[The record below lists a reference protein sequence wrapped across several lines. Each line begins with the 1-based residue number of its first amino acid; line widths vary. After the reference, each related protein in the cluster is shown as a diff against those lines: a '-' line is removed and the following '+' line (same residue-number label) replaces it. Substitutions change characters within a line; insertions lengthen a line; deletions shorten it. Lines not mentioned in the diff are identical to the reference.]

1 VTTTGRPAAA
11 DRAPGDAEHDGHTRS
26 GALAVGSIPP
36 IVRRLTA
43 EFTGTAFLVAGV
55 VGSGIMAQRLTDDR
69 GLQLLQNAAATAG
82 VLVALILA
90 LGAASGAHFNPAVT
104 MVDRVFGGIDT
115 PTAIGYVIAQVAGA
129 ILGAIVA
136 NVMFD
141 LPAVEWSTSA
151 RSGGNLWFAE
161 AIATLGL
168 LVVIFGVVRAGR
180 SSVAAFAVAGYI
192 AGAYY
197 FTSSTSFAN
206 PAVTIGRAFSDTF
219 AGIEPASVPM
229 FIVAQL
235 VGAALATG
243 LILVIYPRVA
253 QVAGDVIVAHGGDES
268 ANGAE
273 AGGSEG

>member
-1 VTTTGRPAAA
+1 MATSARTPPRPSVP
-11 DRAPGDAEHDGHTRS
+11 RAT
-26 GALAVGSIPP
+26 IPP
-36 IVRRLTA
+36 RVRRLTA

-55 VGSGIMAQRLTDDR
+55 VGSGIMASRLTDDR

-90 LGAASGAHFNPAVT
+90 LGPASGADFIPSVT
-104 MVDRVFGGIDT
+104 LVDRALGCIHT
-115 PTAIGYVIAQVAGA
+115 PTAALYILVQVTGA

-136 NVMFD
+136 NAMFD
-141 LPAVEWSTSA
+141 LPLIEWSTTA

-161 AIATLGL
+161 GIATLGL
-168 LVVIFGVVRAGR
+168 LVVIFGVVRSGR
-180 SSVAAFAVAGYI
+180 GAMAAIAVAGYI

-219 AGIEPASVPM
+219 AGIEPSSVPM

-235 VGAALATG
+235 VGALAATG
-243 LILVIYPRVA
+243 LILVLYPHVA
-253 QVAGDVIVAHGGDES
+253 DVARDVVVPHPDDQD
-268 ANGAE
+268 
-273 AGGSEG
+273 